1 MAAAIWK
8 VKSGPVG
15 QPFYKQAALW
25 NELRKKRIWI
35 HEKHSVKKN
44 QAKQICMQTEK
55 LTSFY
60 GKTKRESGMGNFKV
74 FAADMPAG
82 PASFSKVPFYRYI
95 IPV

>member
-1 MAAAIWK
+1 
-8 VKSGPVG
+8 
-15 QPFYKQAALW
+15 
-25 NELRKKRIWI
+25 
-35 HEKHSVKKN
+35 
-44 QAKQICMQTEK
+44 MQTEK
-55 LTSFY
+55 LTSSY